1 MKATKFV
8 LLTGLL
14 CAALSAGYLGEQTQK
29 DKAEVALQAAIKT
42 ETVDGDLKSAIE
54 LYKAI
59 AGMPDADRT
68 TVATALLR
76 MGQCHEK
83 LGKTHTQEALKA
95 YEQVVREYGDQS
107 EIAKLAR
114 EKLSLL
120 ERARA
125 MVEKEDQGIKMTEV
139 PIDPEKYYYGFISPD
154 AKKLAYVSMD
164 RDIWI
169 MDISSGKEF
178 QLTQTEAREIWCG
191 WSPDSQKIALLE
203 GYGNM
208 LVVSAQGG
216 TPKILIEVDEDFYKE
231 NGGYQPTSWSS
242 DSQKIYCWFSKKG
255 LFAIPVSGG
264 DWEAV
269 YEYTRP
275 EQAKTFYRLLLSPN
289 EKFLLYS
296 DTSGNKDIY
305 LMPAGGGEP
314 AQITHHPGR
323 DTAVNWSYDS
333 RWLLF
338 NSDRAGNVE
347 PWIIGISPEGKR
359 KGEPFQVPFLTALTP
374 AGPLLTSWA
383 KEGKIGLPFLG
394 GISNLFMANADGSE
408 EIQLT
413 KMEWKD
419 SGPIWSPDGKYIVYW
434 SSRKDMY
441 GIWILPVQGGEPKNI
456 SAQLKARGGVRN
468 YADYAWHPD
477 SRSVSCVVDQDGP
490 AHRRTP
496 GMWTIDIESGLV
508 TKIPFNYTGYIRH
521 LDWSPDGKWIA
532 FTYIG
537 ANEPNDMKDSELLFY
552 NIYIMS
558 PSGGEP
564 IRVTRPKEEGL
575 SFSSLRWSP
584 DGRRIAM
591 ASYDGRIWTVGI
603 E

>member
-1 MKATKFV
+1 VVKN
-8 LLTGLL
+8 
-14 CAALSAGYLGEQTQK
+14 YPDQT
-29 DKAEVALQAAIKT
+29 
-42 ETVDGDLKSAIE
+42 
-54 LYKAI
+54 
-59 AGMPDADRT
+59 DA
-68 TVATALLR
+68 V
-76 MGQCHEK
+76 
-83 LGKTHTQEALKA
+83 
-95 YEQVVREYGDQS
+95 
-107 EIAKLAR
+107 KLAR
-114 EKLSLL
+114 EKLDIL

-125 MVEKEDQGIKMTEV
+125 IVEKEDQGIKMTEI
-139 PIDPEKYYYGFISPD
+139 PIDLENYYYGFISPD

-169 MDISSGKEF
+169 RDIVSGEDF

-231 NGGYQPTSWSS
+231 NGGYQPTSWSP

-264 DWEAV
+264 EWETV

-296 DTSGNKDIY
+296 DRTGNKDIY
-305 LMPAGGGEP
+305 IMPAGGGEP
-314 AQITHHPGR
+314 AQITHHPGE

-338 NSDRAGNVE
+338 NSDRTGEVE

-359 KGEPFQVPFLTALTP
+359 EGEPFQLPFLTTLTT

-383 KEGKIGLPFLG
+383 KDGKIGLPCFG

-413 KMEWKD
+413 KMEWRD
-419 SGPIWSPDGKYIVYW
+419 SYPIWSPDGKYILYY

-441 GIWILPVQGGEPKNI
+441 GIWILPVQGGEPKYI
-456 SAQLKARGGVRN
+456 STLLKARGGVLN
-468 YADYAWHPD
+468 YSDYVWHPY
-477 SRSVSCVVDQDGP
+477 SRSVSCVVDQGDD
-490 AHRRTP
+490 R
-496 GMWTIDIESGLV
+496 GMWTINIESGLA
-508 TKIPFNYTGYIRH
+508 TKIPFDYSGYIRH
-521 LDWSPDGKWIA
+521 MDWSPDGKWIA

-537 ANEPNDMKDSELLFY
+537 ANKPNDMKDSELLFY

-558 PSGGEP
+558 PTGGEAV
-564 IRVTRPKEEGL
+564 RVTRPKEEGL

-591 ASYDGRIWTVGI
+591 ASYDGRIWIVGSEGGEPLPITDNKKGRAYLLRWSQNGENIYFSKTEGKKNILYSVPSQGGELRRINI
-603 E
+603 EASDDLDVSPDGKKIVYGKTMKEIRQFWILENFLPERK